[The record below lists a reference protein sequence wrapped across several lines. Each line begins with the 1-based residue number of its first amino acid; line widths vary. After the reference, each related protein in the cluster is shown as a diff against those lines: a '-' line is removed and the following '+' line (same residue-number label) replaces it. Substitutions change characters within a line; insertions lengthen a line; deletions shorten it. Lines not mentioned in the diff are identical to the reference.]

1 LLGSDGLPTRIFIL
15 VLVAACVAASASARP
30 SGVSSSPFVACSDT
44 ILTAAQPTQAP
55 DGAIVYAA
63 GDDLR
68 SVQADGTGLTTVYR
82 SDSPIGAPDVSP
94 DGRLI
99 AFDRRSL
106 REIWVMNRD
115 GSDAHFVTA
124 GTTPSFSPD
133 SRHLAIGGAVTTI
146 WYVELDVVDLDG
158 SDRRPVAF
166 DANPFPEPS
175 WSPDGTRIAFGSF
188 IAPFPPHGFPVIRIV
203 GADGSDERSRG
214 TGSSPRW
221 SPDGTEIAY
230 TDDSDANVPAT
241 IQVFK
246 VDGDPHFHRVG
257 PRGRLFD
264 AISPAWSLTGG
275 QLTFL
280 LATTGYQSEE
290 GLLWRIDA
298 NGRGRHPIASGC
310 TFGTGSADHIR
321 GSLRPDRI
329 YSLEGNDVIDVR
341 GGRRDIVDCGP
352 GRDSVKADRR
362 DVIARNCERVRRGR

>member
-1 LLGSDGLPTRIFIL
+1 
-15 VLVAACVAASASARP
+15 
-30 SGVSSSPFVACSDT
+30 
-44 ILTAAQPTQAP
+44 
-55 DGAIVYAA
+55 
-63 GDDLR
+63 
-68 SVQADGTGLTTVYR
+68 
-82 SDSPIGAPDVSP
+82 
-94 DGRLI
+94 
-99 AFDRRSL
+99 
-106 REIWVMNRD
+106 MNRD
-115 GSDAHFVTA
+115 GSDAHFVTT

-133 SRHLAIGGAVTTI
+133 SKHLAIGGAATTI

-158 SDRRPVAF
+158 SGRRHVAF

-188 IAPFPPHGFPVIRIV
+188 IAPFPPHGYPVIRIV

-230 TDDSDANVPAT
+230 TEDSDANVPAT
-241 IQVFK
+241 IEVFK
-246 VDGDPHFHRVG
+246 VDGDPRFRRVG

-310 TFGTGSADHIR
+310 IFGTGLADRIR
-321 GSLRPDRI
+321 GSVRADRI
-329 YSLEGNDVIDVR
+329 YGLEGNDVIDVR
-341 GGRRDIVDCGP
+341 GGRPDVVDCGP

-362 DVIARNCERVRRGR
+362 DVIARTCERVRRSR

>member
-1 LLGSDGLPTRIFIL
+1 LPTRIFIL
-15 VLVAACVAASASARP
+15 VLIAACGAASASARP
-30 SGVSSSPFVACSDT
+30 GGVSSSPFVDCSDT

-68 SVQADGTGLTTVYR
+68 SVQADGTGLTTLYR

-188 IAPFPPHGFPVIRIV
+188 IATFPPHGVPVIRID
-203 GADGSDERSRG
+203 GADGSGERSRG

-264 AISPAWSLTGG
+264 AISPAWSLIGG

-310 TFGTGSADHIR
+310 VFGTGSADRIR
-321 GSLRPDRI
+321 GSLRADRI
-329 YSLEGNDVIDVR
+329 YSLEGNDLIDVR
-341 GGRRDIVDCGP
+341 GGRRDVVDCGP
-352 GRDSVKADRR
+352 GRDSVRADRH
-362 DVIARNCERVRRGR
+362 DVIGRNCERVRRSR